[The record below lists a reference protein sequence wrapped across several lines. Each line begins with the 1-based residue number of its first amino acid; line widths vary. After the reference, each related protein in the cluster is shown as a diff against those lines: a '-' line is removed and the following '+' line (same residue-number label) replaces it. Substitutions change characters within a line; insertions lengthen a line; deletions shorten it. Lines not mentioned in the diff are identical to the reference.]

1 MKKKPILLYVNPN
14 NSSEIK
20 EFNLSFKKITFA
32 VIIFF
37 AILVFVLKYSVDFI
51 VDFSQNSRI
60 NQLKKE
66 NMVLKAELEKIGNK
80 ISSLRSSIDFLE
92 ERDDQI
98 RSMLDLPTINSDV
111 RQVGIGGASLDLE
124 NSIKT
129 NELSFG
135 SELLDNLNL
144 LEKLE
149 REIRLE
155 KDSYQKLLTT
165 VERRQDSLRYLPVL
179 KPVHDSYMS
188 SGFGNRRHPIH
199 RRIHFHRGIDLATN
213 RGTPVIAPADGY
225 VVSAGQ
231 NGGYGLFIAIN
242 HVYGF
247 ETYYGHLN
255 KIYVRKGQFVKRG
268 DKIGEVGSTGLATSS
283 HLHYEVHSK
292 GKALDPTK
300 FILNDIQY

>member
-20 EFNLSFKKITFA
+20 EFNLSFKKISF
-32 VIIFF
+32 VVVIFF
-37 AILVFVLKYSVDFI
+37 AFLVFILKYSVDFI
-51 VDFSQNSRI
+51 VDFSQNSKI
-60 NQLKKE
+60 TQLKKE
-66 NMVLKAELEKIGNK
+66 NMILQSELEKIGDK
-80 ISSLRSSIDFLE
+80 IATIRSNIDFLE

-98 RSMLDLPTINSDV
+98 RAMLDLPKINEDV
-111 RQVGIGGASLDLE
+111 RQVGIGGATLDLSDPL
-124 NSIKT
+124 NT
-129 NELSFG
+129 NDLSVG
-135 SELLDNLNL
+135 EELLESLNI
-144 LEKLE
+144 LERLE
-149 REIRLE
+149 REVRLE

-179 KPVHDSYMS
+179 KPVHDAYMS
-188 SGFGNRRHPIH
+188 SRFGNRRHPIH
-199 RRIHFHRGIDLATN
+199 RRMHFHRGIDLATN

-231 NGGYGLFIAIN
+231 NGGYGLFIAVN

-268 DKIGEVGSTGLATSS
+268 DKIGEVGHTGLATSS
-283 HLHYEVHSK
+283 HLHYEVHYK
-292 GKALDPTK
+292 GNTLNPTK
-300 FILNDIQY
+300 FILNDIQ